1 MLTPGGGS
9 QVQQSIQLESIRRD
23 TFIYRRETKNQSV
36 VDFFGWFFFLLAT
49 KKVTK

>member
-36 VDFFGWFFFLLAT
+36 VDFLVGFFLLAT

>member
-36 VDFFGWFFFLLAT
+36 VDFLVGFFFCLQP
-49 KKVTK
+49 KR